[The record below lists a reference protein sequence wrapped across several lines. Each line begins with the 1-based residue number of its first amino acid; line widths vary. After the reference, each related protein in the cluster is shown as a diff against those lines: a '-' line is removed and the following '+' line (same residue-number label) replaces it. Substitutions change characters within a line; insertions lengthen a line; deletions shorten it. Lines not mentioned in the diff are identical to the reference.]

1 MENINLLPN
10 DEAMDFTLDSI
21 YDGKVE
27 AFNLL
32 SLRGKP
38 IMMFFYPVDFGYVS
52 PTEFYQL
59 ESIMDKFK
67 TLDCEI
73 LAIST
78 EHIPSI
84 IKFLDAE
91 KSIAGLGGNMK
102 IRLVSD
108 PVGKVS
114 KSYGIYKNDENI
126 SFKAII
132 LLDPNLKMI
141 SCEKFDFPVG
151 CNFEEIFIKLQESLA
166 NGEVPSCSTCE
177 VTGFVHGRTYNE
189 N

>member
-10 DEAMDFTLDSI
+10 DEAIDFKLDSI
-21 YDGKVE
+21 FDGKVE
-27 AFNLL
+27 SFTL
-32 SLRGKP
+32 STLKGKP

-59 ESIMDKFK
+59 EALMDQFK
-67 TLDCEI
+67 MLDCEV

-78 EHIPSI
+78 EHIPSM
-84 IKFLDAE
+84 IKYLDAE

-102 IRLVSD
+102 IRLVTD

-114 KSYGIYKNDENI
+114 KSYGVYKNDENI

-132 LLDPNLKMI
+132 LIDPKFRII

-151 CNFEEIFIKLQESLA
+151 CNFEEIVNKLKGSLTKE
-166 NGEVPSCSTCE
+166 EVPSCSTCE
-177 VTGFVHGRTYNE
+177 ITGFVHGRTDKE